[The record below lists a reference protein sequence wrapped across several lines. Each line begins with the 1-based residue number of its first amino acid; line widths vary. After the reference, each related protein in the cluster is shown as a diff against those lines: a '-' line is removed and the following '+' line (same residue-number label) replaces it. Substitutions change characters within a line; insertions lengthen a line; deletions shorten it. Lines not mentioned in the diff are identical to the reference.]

1 MRFYSTN
8 NRSLTV
14 DLRQAVTEGLAPDN
28 GLYMPVEIPRL
39 SDEFF
44 KGIANKSFRDIGFE
58 VARNLLK
65 GDVPDSELKKIVDH
79 TIQFDA
85 PLVKLEKDVFALEL
99 FHGPTLA
106 FKDFGAR
113 FMSQLLGYFASQQDR
128 EIIILVA
135 TSGDTG
141 SAVANGFLGVP
152 GTRVVV
158 LYPSGKVSEIQ
169 EKQFTTLQQNITA
182 LEVTGTFDDC
192 QRLVKEAFLDA
203 ELRQKF
209 FLTSANSINIA
220 RLIPQSFYYFYAYA
234 QLKDRARPV
243 VFSVPSGNFG
253 NITAGLLAKRMGL
266 PVGRFVASTNIN
278 DVVPAYL
285 RTGTFNPRPSSS
297 TISNAM
303 DVGNPSNFSRML
315 ELFNGNYG
323 NLSEEIK
330 GYSFT
335 DEQTADAMRNVYAS
349 SNYILDPHGAVG
361 YLGLK
366 KYFEESEE
374 DATGIF
380 LETAH
385 PSKFKDVVEE
395 KLGRHIDIHPTLKEF
410 MKRQKE
416 TIKASADFSAF
427 KDFLLNRF

>member
-1 MRFYSTN
+1 MKFYSTN
-8 NRSLTV
+8 NKNLTV
-14 DLRQAVTEGLAPDN
+14 DLRRAVTEGLAPDN
-28 GLYMPVEIPRL
+28 GLYMPVTIPRL
-39 SDEFF
+39 PDEFF
-44 KGIANKSFRDIGFE
+44 RDIAGKSFREIGFE
-58 VARNLLK
+58 VSRNLLQ
-65 GDVPDSELKKIVDH
+65 GDLPDSELKKIVDH

-85 PLVKLEKDVFALEL
+85 PLVEVEENIYALEL

-113 FMSQLLGYFASQQDR
+113 FMSQLLGYFARQQDR

-169 EKQFTTLQQNITA
+169 EKQFTTLQQNVTA

-203 ELRQKF
+203 ELRNRF

-220 RLIPQSFYYFYAYA
+220 RLIPQSFYYFYAFT
-234 QLKDRARPV
+234 QLKKNNFPV

-253 NITAGLLAKRMGL
+253 NITGGLFAKRMGL
-266 PVGRFVASTNIN
+266 PIDRFIASTNIN
-278 DVVPAYL
+278 DIVPEYL
-285 RTGTFNPRPSSS
+285 STGAFKPRASSS
-297 TISNAM
+297 TMSNAM
-303 DVGNPSNFSRML
+303 DVGNPSNFYRML
-315 ELFNGNYG
+315 ELFDGNFET
-323 NLSEEIK
+323 LSRDIK

-335 DEQTADAMRNVYAS
+335 DKETSDAMRNVYAN
-349 SNYILDPHGAVG
+349 SNYVLDPHGAVG

-366 KYFEESEE
+366 KYLRDSNAQ
-374 DATGIF
+374 ATGIF

-385 PSKFKDVVEE
+385 PSKFKEVVDDT
-395 KLGRHIDIHPTLKEF
+395 LGRPIDIHPKLLEF
-410 MKRQKE
+410 MKRKKE
-416 TIKASADFSAF
+416 TIKATADFAEF
-427 KDFLLNRF
+427 KGFLMSSF